1 MHNVVRKGAI
11 LPSTSVLVPGPL
23 VEFAAAARKK
33 MSSSS
38 SASERRKRRG
48 GRRTPINRRRRQSD
62 HCRDG
67 QPASC
72 SVPKSGKITFRA
84 FDLGNRDNFCCK
96 KSRYAIPYSTKN
108 CPLQGGPTET
118 LHCVSAGSSLPLC
131 KTEKGKVV
139 LGCRLMVRKSPA
151 SQFCNC
157 IPKQRR
163 CSATKNASRK
173 ARRNNFDTASESDGR
188 FQRNVR
194 GGNGVG

>member
-1 MHNVVRKGAI
+1 MSSRRRRAKKC
-11 LPSTSVLVPGPL
+11 PQ
-23 VEFAAAARKK
+23 AAAR
-33 MSSSS
+33 
-38 SASERRKRRG
+38 ASGGSG

-84 FDLGNRDNFCCK
+84 FDPGNRDNFCCK
-96 KSRYAIPYSTKN
+96 KSQYAIPYSTKN
-108 CPLQGGPTET
+108 CHPQGGPTET

-131 KTEKGKVV
+131 KTDKGKVV

-173 ARRNNFDTASESDGR
+173 ARWNNFDTASESDGR